1 MDILI
6 APDSFKGSLSAE
18 KYCDVA
24 KKAVTN
30 VFPNANVVTCP
41 MADGGEGTVEALV
54 YNTKGSILYET
65 VTDPIGKPVKAKYGL
80 LGDDKTAVIEMASA
94 SGLPLVPVDKKNP
107 LYTTTY
113 GTGELVKKVIDKGC
127 TTIILGIGGS
137 ATNDG
142 GAGMME
148 ALGFKLLDEEGN
160 MIQRGAIG
168 LKDLHHID
176 TSNKDKRL
184 DDVNFLVACDVN
196 NPLCGPN
203 GASYIYGPQKGA
215 TKEQLP
221 LLDDALANFA
231 SIIKKDFGKEVKDI
245 EGSGAAGG
253 LGAGLLAFFD
263 ATLKPG
269 FEIIKDIINLEKYFS
284 DFKFDLVITGEGEIN
299 YQTVNGKLP
308 VGVAKTAKKYDVP
321 VIAVAGSIGK
331 DAERVYEHG
340 IDSVFTIMDG
350 PHNLDYAIKNAD
362 ILLFQAIERIMKV
375 IKLYN

>member
-1 MDILI
+1 
-6 APDSFKGSLSAE
+6 
-18 KYCDVA
+18 
-24 KKAVTN
+24 
-30 VFPNANVVTCP
+30 

-127 TTIILGIGGS
+127 NTIILGIGGS

-148 ALGFKLLDEEGN
+148 ALGFKLLDEKGN

-231 SIIKKDFGKEVKDI
+231 SIIKNDFGKDVKDI

-263 ATLKPG
+263 AMLKPG

-321 VIAVAGSIGK
+321 VIAVVGSIGK
-331 DAERVYEHG
+331 DADRVYEYG
-340 IDSVFTIMDG
+340 IDSIFTIMDG
-350 PHNLDYAIKNAD
+350 PNNLYYAMKNAD

-375 IKLYN
+375 IKVYN

>member
-18 KYCDVA
+18 KYCGIA
-24 KKAVTN
+24 KKAITN
-30 VFPNANVVTCP
+30 VFPDANVVTCP

-54 YNTKGSILYET
+54 YNTKGSIFFET
-65 VTDPIGKPVKAKYGL
+65 VTDPIGNLVKAKYGL
-80 LGDDKTAVIEMASA
+80 LGDGKTAVIEMASA
-94 SGLPLVPVDKKNP
+94 SGLPLVPIDKRNP

-148 ALGFKLLDEEGN
+148 ALGFKLLDDGDN
-160 MIQRGAIG
+160 IIQRGAIG
-168 LKDLHHID
+168 LQNLHHID
-176 TSNKDKRL
+176 SSNKDKRL
-184 DDVNFLVACDVN
+184 DDVDFLVACDVN

-215 TKEQLP
+215 TKKQLQ
-221 LLDDALANFA
+221 LLDDGLANFA
-231 SIIKKDFGKEVKDI
+231 RVIKNDFGKDVKDI

-269 FEIIKDIINLEKYFS
+269 FEIIKNIINLEKYFS
-284 DFKFDLVITGEGEIN
+284 DYKLDLVITGEGEIN

-321 VIAVAGSIGK
+321 VIAVVGSIGK
-331 DAERVYEHG
+331 DADRVYEYG
-340 IDSVFTIMDG
+340 IDSIFTIMDG
-350 PHNLDYAIKNAD
+350 PKKLDYAIKNAD
-362 ILLFQAIERIMKV
+362 TLLLQAIERIMKV
-375 IKLYN
+375 IKLFD

>member
-24 KKAVTN
+24 KKAVIN

-196 NPLCGPN
+196 NTLCGPN

-231 SIIKKDFGKEVKDI
+231 SIIKKDFGKDVKDI

-321 VIAVAGSIGK
+321 VIAVVGSIGK
-331 DAERVYEHG
+331 DADRVYEYG